1 MPISEAEAFGATA
14 AAKKKKADETG
25 FIESA
30 LAGVITGAINIPKG
44 FISLGAELFDLL
56 VILI

>member
-14 AAKKKKADETG
+14 TAKKKKADETG

-30 LAGVITGAINIPKG
+30 
-44 FISLGAELFDLL
+44 F
-56 VILI
+56 